1 MKTSAAIL
9 PIQNRQPDSAMNS
22 NAPSRLASRVPS
34 RRSLRHSAFLIPTL
48 LLALAPAGRAADA
61 NPPDRLTY
69 QGFLVDVTGTALGAT
84 APKNYDVVFRIYDAQ
99 SSGHRLWTEQQTATV
114 DKGYFSV
121 LLGEGTQVGSESH
134 PALATLFAD
143 ASASDRY
150 VETTVKGIAPGGLD
164 STLLPRLRLLT
175 VPYAF
180 LAKHS
185 VSASSL
191 VNASNTPVITLA
203 GMNVDMA
210 GTLVVPTV
218 NATTVNATT
227 ANATTVNAASV
238 VKTPTVEATTLNAT
252 TLNVTTVSA
261 THTVNATT
269 VNGYGTIPIGGII
282 MWSGSVPPT
291 GWAVCNGQTA
301 YGTLTPDLRNRFI
314 VGSDWNYT
322 RNTTGGASAITLNAN
337 QLPAHS
343 HDYKDGFHSEAYAP
357 NLFPFNFS
365 YDYLETPVSGSHGTD
380 DDNKYIYYRNLTTAE
395 NSVAYRAA
403 VEILPPYYAMAF
415 IMRVQ

>member
-22 NAPSRLASRVPS
+22 NAPSRLAFRLPS
-34 RRSLRHSAFLIPTL
+34 LRSLRHAAFLIPTL

-69 QGFLVDVTGTALGAT
+69 QGFLVNVTGTALGAT

-99 SSGHRLWTEQQTATV
+99 SGGNRLWTEQQTVTV

-150 VETTVKGIAPGGLD
+150 VETTVKGIAPGGAD
-164 STLLPRLRLLT
+164 STILPRLRLLT

-180 LAKHS
+180 LAKNS
-185 VSASSL
+185 VSASFL
-191 VNASNTPVITLA
+191 VNASNTPVITIA

-210 GTLVVPTV
+210 NTLTVPKVDVNILSATTV

-227 ANATTVNAASV
+227 VNATSGVTTPTVTATTVNA
-238 VKTPTVEATTLNAT
+238 TTL
-252 TLNVTTVSA
+252 
-261 THTVNATT
+261 
-269 VNGYGTIPIGGII
+269 NGYGTIPIGGII
-282 MWSGSVPPT
+282 MWSGSAVPP
-291 GWAVCNGQTA
+291 GWALCNGQTA
-301 YGTLTPDLRNRFI
+301 SGTPTPDLRDRFI
-314 VGSDWNYT
+314 VGSDRNFN
-322 RNTTGGASAITLNAN
+322 RNTTGGASTVTINAN
-337 QLPAHS
+337 QIPAHRHGYRDS
-343 HDYKDGFHSEAYAP
+343 YHSEAYAP
-357 NLFPFNFS
+357 SVLPP
-365 YDYLETPVSGSHGTD
+365 YGGYEYTETPFSGSHGTD
-380 DDNKYIYYRNLTTAE
+380 DDNKYIYYRDSTTSE
-395 NSVAYRAA
+395 NSVTYRAP
-403 VEILPPYYAMAF
+403 VDILPPYYAMAF